1 MAADLDPSPK
11 PGRDAGASLVT
22 LDGPAGVGKSTT
34 ARAVARELGYRYL
47 DSGSLYR
54 SVTFALLSAGVP
66 EEDWPSLS
74 AEELAGLG
82 LEVRPGG
89 ETVEIRLGGRLL
101 DEELR
106 SETVTRNVSRVAQ
119 VAAVRRWLYRAQ
131 RAAAAEGR
139 LVADGRDMG
148 TVVFPEA
155 RTKVF
160 LTADVRERARRRLGD
175 RGVRLPGDEELLEEA
190 RRLGVRDTQDET
202 RAVAPLRVPEGAL
215 VLDTTDLTFEAQVDR
230 IVRHARRP
238 REPRG

>member
-11 PGRDAGASLVT
+11 PGRDAGAGLVT

-148 TVVFPEA
+148 TVIFPDA
-155 RTKVF
+155 VCKIF
-160 LTADVRERARRRLGD
+160 LTASAEERARRRYKQLKDKGES
-175 RGVRLPGDEELLEEA
+175 VNLSRLFRDIEKRDE
-190 RRLGVRDTQDET
+190 RDSNREP
-202 RAVAPLRVPEGAL
+202 APLVAAKDAITIDSTNL
-215 VLDTTDLTFEAQVDR
+215 SVDE
-230 IVRHARRP
+230 VMHAVHKAV
-238 REPRG
+238 ENSGVSF